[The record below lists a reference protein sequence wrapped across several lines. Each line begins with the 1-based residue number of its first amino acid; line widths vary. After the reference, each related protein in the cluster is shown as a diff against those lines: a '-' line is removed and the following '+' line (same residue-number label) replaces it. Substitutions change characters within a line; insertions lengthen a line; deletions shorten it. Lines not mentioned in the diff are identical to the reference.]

1 MCTHIWNTHI
11 HTCFRGRWPE
21 YLPAAFGF
29 CPRWSGKASDPAKK
43 IRGDHRDRGLETGAE
58 WHTFQRLRVCNGC
71 FMMFWISDVTTHTH
85 IYIHAHT
92 CIYSILDVLNLHVH
106 GFFSEDTV
114 RQAYG
119 RHICTCAHAYMDTP
133 SRLLRRQPGQGSKR
147 RQLST
152 HGPSREI

>member
-43 IRGDHRDRGLETGAE
+43 IVGDHRDRGLETGAE

-71 FMMFWISDVTTHTH
+71 FMMFWISDVTTHTY
-85 IYIHAHT
+85 IYIYMHTHAYT
-92 CIYSILDVLNLHVH
+92 VFWMFWIYTYM
-106 GFFSEDTV
+106 FFFFFWGYCKASV
-114 RQAYG
+114 WQAYMHM
-119 RHICTCAHAYMDTP
+119 RTCLHGHAIP
-133 SRLLRRQPGQGSKR
+133 APEAPARAGQ
-147 RQLST
+147 QAAAT
-152 HGPSREI
+152 FNTWTI